1 MQNGVK
7 NALSVYYYIVMVN
20 YSKKKVLAE
29 TFFNKA
35 PVLLSNK
42 KKTICQCSMF
52 LAFLQTELDLIKYL
66 KAVKKVTFSCNF
78 LLLLYSTNI
87 KNRFLPKIYFIFTK
101 LNNRNPYFPIPSF
114 NPTTFRCSTFEP
126 TKYKK

>member
-1 MQNGVK
+1 MASK
-7 NALSVYYYIVMVN
+7 MHCLFIIILLWLIIA
-20 YSKKKVLAE
+20 KKKFWLKLFSIKILFYYR
-29 TFFNKA
+29 T
-35 PVLLSNK
+35 

-87 KNRFLPKIYFIFTK
+87 KNRFLPKIYIIFTE
-101 LNNRNPYFPIPSF
+101 LNIRNPYFPIPSF

>member
-1 MQNGVK
+1 LLWLII
-7 NALSVYYYIVMVN
+7 A
-20 YSKKKVLAE
+20 KKKVLAE
-29 TFFNKA
+29 SFFNKD

-42 KKTICQCSMF
+42 NTICQCSMF

-87 KNRFLPKIYFIFTK
+87 KNRFLPKIYVIFTE
-101 LNNRNPYFPIPSF
+101 LNNRNPYFPISSL
-114 NPTTFRCSTFEP
+114 NPTTFRWSTFDP
-126 TKYKK
+126 TEYKK